1 MLVLLGY
8 LASPYKERVAV
19 RGLTLSDLEL
29 KEDKLSEEF
38 LLQILSK
45 VADAK
50 DETLREWAN
59 ELPFSEI
66 ERLLEPSYFM
76 KTFSAVCFSWD
87 YSEGDKW
94 YFFPSW
100 YLERNFYLK
109 RFEVFEEKPK
119 WKVESWEDY

>member
-8 LASPYKERVAV
+8 LASPYEERVAV
-19 RGLTLSDLEL
+19 RSLTFEDLEL
-29 KEDKLSEEF
+29 KENKLSEEF

-66 ERLLEPSYFM
+66 EKLLEPSYFM
-76 KTFSAVCFSWD
+76 KTFSAVCFNWN
-87 YSEGDKW
+87 YSEGNKW

-100 YLERNFYLK
+100 YLESNFYLK

-119 WKVESWEDY
+119 WKVDSWEDY